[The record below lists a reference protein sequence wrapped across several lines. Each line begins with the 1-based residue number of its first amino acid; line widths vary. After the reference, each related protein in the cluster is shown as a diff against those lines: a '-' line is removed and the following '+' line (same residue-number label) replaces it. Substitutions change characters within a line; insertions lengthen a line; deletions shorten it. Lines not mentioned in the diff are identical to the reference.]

1 MTHCAIL
8 SMVQLFV
15 VSLSSSTNYAACKKA
30 PPYYTPCE
38 DAQNLASRCFLLGPL
53 KVGAHW
59 MCCIS
64 RGQWYIKYLGMNE
77 VDVNELLL
85 SELIEYRI
93 CWYECSAMTNVIR
106 QLCVDDSS
114 SVHNS
119 QRNQAL
125 AIRKPTADISP
136 LQKSPEALTQ
146 DRRIQRLER
155 AMQLVETSN
164 CLVCFCGTV
173 EYRGINS
180 KREIFGVDDGF
191 LFVWLC
197 GRLC

>member
-1 MTHCAIL
+1 
-8 SMVQLFV
+8 
-15 VSLSSSTNYAACKKA
+15 
-30 PPYYTPCE
+30 
-38 DAQNLASRCFLLGPL
+38 
-53 KVGAHW
+53 
-59 MCCIS
+59 
-64 RGQWYIKYLGMNE
+64 
-77 VDVNELLL
+77 
-85 SELIEYRI
+85 
-93 CWYECSAMTNVIR
+93 MTNVIR

-125 AIRKPTADISP
+125 AIRKPTADNSQ

-164 CLVCFCGTV
+164 CLVCFCRTV

-180 KREIFGVDDGF
+180 KREIYGLMVDSYLFGYVDDYVN
-191 LFVWLC
+191 LSNLC
-197 GRLC
+197 FKITILPLKQIRNVLVNVGTTLLHVGGCID